1 MGIFSIGDDMIMR
14 FRPEDF
20 EECLMSLPIE
30 NWLFVDT
37 DKYYD
42 SVESSGLLR
51 PKMLISHLSEL
62 KGIQVNDQVV
72 INAFTDFNDIFN
84 SKTLSPT
91 FRIILEKARD
101 MSVKRY
107 QTLGCHLMNHK
118 NDPILF
124 PYLVAIDAKVI
135 LKSYIKERVIE
146 FRAYTFNEHKSM
158 NRYNELFYKL
168 CFENIDFD
176 IFKSDIV
183 IFEKNDYH
191 MKFSYFIGMT
201 YNKGNITSFRYAL
214 MLPTKRVMR
223 CDAFESLFL
232 GHSLEFNDQLKT
244 TMRNIFYNEIKMLR
258 LTINHKVYSEEIFE
272 ELIWKVVYDLIER
285 SRNDEKG
292 QNQTTN

>member
-20 EECLMSLPIE
+20 EECLMSLPID
-30 NWLFVDT
+30 NWVFVDT

-42 SVESSGLLR
+42 SEESSELLR

-72 INAFTDFNDIFN
+72 INAFTDFIDIFN
-84 SKTLSPT
+84 TKTLSPT
-91 FRIILEKARD
+91 FRIMLEKARNV
-101 MSVKRY
+101 SVKQY
-107 QTLGCHLMNHK
+107 QTLGCHLLNHK
-118 NDPILF
+118 NDPILL
-124 PYLVAIDAKVI
+124 PYLVAIDAKII
-135 LKSYIKERVIE
+135 LKSYIKERVID
-146 FRAYTFNEHKSM
+146 FRAYTFREHKSM

-168 CFENIDFD
+168 CFE
-176 IFKSDIV
+176 IV
-183 IFEKNDYH
+183 ICEKNDFN

-214 MLPTKRVMR
+214 MLPSKRVMR

-232 GHSLEFNDQLKT
+232 GQSLEFNGQLKT
-244 TMRNIFYNEIKMLR
+244 AMRKIFYDEIKTLR
-258 LTINHKVYSEEIFE
+258 LTINHKIYSEEIFE

-285 SRNDEKG
+285 SKNDEKG

>member
-1 MGIFSIGDDMIMR
+1 MIMR

-20 EECLMSLPIE
+20 EECLMSLPID

-37 DKYYD
+37 EKYYN
-42 SVESSGLLR
+42 SEESSELLR

-62 KGIQVNDQVV
+62 KGIQVNGQVV
-72 INAFTDFNDIFN
+72 INAFTDFIDIFN
-84 SKTLSPT
+84 TETLSST
-91 FRIILEKARD
+91 FRIILEKAQN

-124 PYLVAIDAKVI
+124 PYLVAIDAKI
-135 LKSYIKERVIE
+135 LLKSYIKERTIN

-168 CFENIDFD
+168 WFENIDFD
-176 IFKSDIV
+176 TFKSDIV
-183 IFEKNDYH
+183 TFEKSDFR
-191 MKFSYFIGMT
+191 MTFSYFIGMT

-214 MLPTKRVMR
+214 MLPSKRVMR

-232 GHSLEFNDQLKT
+232 GQSLEFNDQLKT
-244 TMRNIFYNEIKMLR
+244 KMRKIFYDEIKRHR
-258 LTINHKVYSEEIFE
+258 LTINHKIYSEGIFE

-292 QNQTTN
+292 KNQTSY